1 MIEKTLSAGDKCP
14 HECPKCESNNT
25 IFTEYAYDGDKT
37 ELGFECED
45 CNYEV
50 DPDELNNYYEDQ
62 Q

>member
-1 MIEKTLSAGDKCP
+1 MSQSGNTDFI
-14 HECPKCESNNT
+14 HEDESNNT
-25 IFTEYAYDGDKT
+25 IFTEYAYAGDIT